1 MELEE
6 ASMALEDVMN
16 NRQHV
21 CAARAWPLVYIKVL
35 SIRLVYVCCTQSLV
49 TKMCTILINH

>member
-16 NRQHV
+16 NHQHV
-21 CAARAWPLVYIKVL
+21 CAARAWPLVYIYVL
-35 SIRLVYVCCTQSLV
+35 PIRHVYVCCTQCLV
-49 TKMCTILINH
+49 TKMCTTLIND